1 MHSVGRQV
9 LRFFFLLFTA
19 GMLSAA
25 APDPQEIIQ
34 RSVAVMKSDW
44 EQAPGYSYLEH
55 DVESKRHS
63 PPIAKSFR
71 VLMLDGSPYNLVTS
85 IGEQPLSSAEQAE
98 EERKLQREIE
108 KRRQESSRE
117 REKRIARFN
126 RENAREHDLLTAM
139 VDAFQF
145 QLTGDALVNGH
156 LCWVLDAL
164 PKPGYQ
170 PSGHEQRVLKGMQG
184 RLWIDQRT
192 YQWAK
197 VHAEV
202 VRPVTFYGFFAKVGP
217 GTEFDVEQE
226 PVTDNLWLTKRFSMR
241 VKASALGFN
250 EDSTEND
257 TYRDYQPMPEASA
270 VLRSTK

>member
-1 MHSVGRQV
+1 MESVGSQV
-9 LRFFFLLFTA
+9 LRFLFLPLMA

-25 APDPQEIIQ
+25 SPDPQEIIQ

-63 PPIAKSFR
+63 PPTTKSFK
-71 VLMLDGSPYNLVTS
+71 VLMLDGSPYNLATS
-85 IGEQPLSSAEQAE
+85 IGNRALSPAEQAE
-98 EERKLQREIE
+98 EQRKLQGEIE

-117 REKRIARFN
+117 RDKRVARFN

-145 QLTGDALVNGH
+145 QLTGDAVVDGH
-156 LCWVLDAL
+156 LCWVLDAQ
-164 PKPGYQ
+164 PKPDYQ

-202 VRPVTFYGFFAKVGP
+202 VRPVTFFGFFAKVGP
-217 GTEFDVEQE
+217 GTEFDLEQV
-226 PVTDNLWLTKRFSMR
+226 PVTDNLWLAKRFSMR

-257 TYRDYQPMPEASA
+257 TYRDYQPMPGSSA